1 MLQHVVV
8 VVLHQLMSC
17 AGCGQWWRSSHSS
30 LISSQLV
37 CSLLVLIMSYRNRQ
51 VQRYDD
57 NRYDYLHYLHM
68 NVSMESD
75 LLGL

>member
-1 MLQHVVV
+1 MCVLQHLV

-17 AGCGQWWRSSHSS
+17 AGCGQWLRSSHSS

-57 NRYDYLHYLHM
+57 NRYDYLYM